1 MIKIST
7 EEEMF
12 TLSDYTLIKYL
23 QYNERIFREMQRN
36 IKLNFA
42 VCEDIGVQ
50 FWNYNVCIMPERM
63 SKYMNV
69 HIVREEIQKMRK
81 ETQGRILW
89 C

>member
-50 FWNYNVCIMPERM
+50 F
-63 SKYMNV
+63 
-69 HIVREEIQKMRK
+69 
-81 ETQGRILW
+81 
-89 C
+89 